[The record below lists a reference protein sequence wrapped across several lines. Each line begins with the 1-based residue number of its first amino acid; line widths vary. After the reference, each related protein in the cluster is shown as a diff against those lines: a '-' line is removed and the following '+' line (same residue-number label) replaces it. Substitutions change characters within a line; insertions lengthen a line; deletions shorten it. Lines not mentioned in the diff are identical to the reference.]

1 MAGAIFWARQLFY
14 CLRGPVLYFQNIQ
27 ELKHNELKL
36 MSFSQYFE
44 IGKQLKAFEEI
55 KFNGWIDKAEETIT
69 NIMKSNVLKVVQ
81 MVKCEEGFQ

>member
-1 MAGAIFWARQLFY
+1 
-14 CLRGPVLYFQNIQ
+14 
-27 ELKHNELKL
+27 

-44 IGKQLKAFEEI
+44 MGKQLKAFEEM
-55 KFNGWIDKAEETIT
+55 KFNSWIDKAEETIT